1 MGRDILCI
9 RRIGDS
15 VMLFQPLRN
24 TASNPDIPLTA
35 EGGMFDRGENFRA
48 IVAFYADGR
57 FLVSKSHVNN
67 PQVLSFIEEI
77 KLDGFDAIEIKPVD
91 IGIISTC
98 YDAARTAARTGG
110 VRDAARM
117 RREVLELVGSLANRR
132 ASDIHIVVG
141 DTSCTVRGRIDGSM
155 THVADWPADY
165 GHSFCAAAFAMADAS
180 DVNYQPYEYQAARC
194 SNRKDLRLP
203 EGVISLRMQF
213 NPTTYGGRAMIIR
226 ILYDSDDRTQGDLED
241 LGFAPE
247 QIEDFEFLRAKP
259 FGINIVAG
267 PTGHGK
273 STTLQRNIIAILREY
288 RNNIAIFTVEDPP
301 EYPIPGAV
309 QMPVVNA
316 ASSEERA
323 EAFTRAIAAALRSN
337 PDRIMIGE
345 IRDSS
350 SAKLAFE
357 AAMTGHQVWTTL
369 HSNDAIT
376 IPFRLKDLEVEEY
389 KLMDPSLLTG
399 LISQRLVRK
408 LCTHC
413 KRGVINS
420 DDLPYGVM
428 GRLDETDVP
437 MNSVRI
443 HNPKGCEKCSYT
455 GYLGRTIAAEIILP
469 DVGFMDL
476 VKKDNKAGAFEY
488 WISELNGRTMVEY
501 GLDLVQRGIVSPL
514 DAERVLGHLI
524 RPKRNTVR

>member
-1 MGRDILCI
+1 MIFK
-9 RRIGDS
+9 S
-15 VMLFQPLRN
+15 LRN
-24 TASNPDIPLTA
+24 VPWDPEVPLTA
-35 EGGMFDRGENFRA
+35 EGGPMDQGETFRSIA
-48 IVAFYADGR
+48 ALYQDGR
-57 FLVSKSHVNN
+57 FLVSKSHVRN
-67 PQVLSFIEEI
+67 PQIISFIEEI
-77 KLDGFDAIEIKPVD
+77 KLDGFETIDIRPVD
-91 IGIISTC
+91 IGTV
-98 YDAARTAARTGG
+98 AAAYEESRVGIRVTGQK
-110 VRDAARM
+110 DSARM
-117 RREVLELVGSLANRR
+117 RREVLELIGNLSKKRT
-132 ASDIHIVVG
+132 SDIHIVVG
-141 DTSCTVRGRIDGSM
+141 ESSCSVRARIDGSM
-155 THVADWPADY
+155 QHIADWPSEY

-180 DVNYQPYEYQAARC
+180 DVNYQPYEYQSARS

-203 EGVISLRMQF
+203 AGVISLRMQF
-213 NPTTYGGRAMIIR
+213 NPTTYGGRALIIR
-226 ILYDSDDRTQGDLED
+226 ILYDSDDRTRGDIGD

-247 QIEDFEFLRAKP
+247 QVEDFEFLRAKP

-273 STTLQRNIIAILREY
+273 STTLQRNILAILQEY
-288 RNNIAIFTVEDPP
+288 KNNIAVFTVEDPP

-376 IPFRLKDLEVEEY
+376 IPFRLRDLDVEEY
-389 KLMDPSLLTG
+389 KLIDPTLLTG

-408 LCTHC
+408 LCLEC
-413 KRGVINS
+413 RRPVINS
-420 DDLPYGVM
+420 SDLPHGTLA
-428 GRLDETDVP
+428 RLDEAGVP

-443 HNPKGCEKCSYT
+443 HNPKGCSKCQGT
-455 GYLGRTIAAEIILP
+455 GYAGRTITGEVILP
-469 DVGFMDL
+469 DSGFMEL
-476 VKKDNKAGAFEY
+476 VRRDKKDEAYRY
-488 WISELNGRTMVEY
+488 WLNVLNGRTMVEY
-501 GLDLVQRGIVSPL
+501 GLDLVMKGIVSPL
-514 DAERVLGHLI
+514 DAERVLGYLI
-524 RPKRNTVR
+524 RPERDKQA

>member
-1 MGRDILCI
+1 MAA
-9 RRIGDS
+9 
-15 VMLFQPLRN
+15 MLFQSPRN
-24 TASNPDIPLTA
+24 ASVDPDIPLTA
-35 EGGMFDRGENFRA
+35 EGGLFDRGDNFRA
-48 IVAFYADGR
+48 IVSFYPDGR
-57 FLVSKSHVNN
+57 LLVSKSHIAN
-67 PQVLSFIEEI
+67 PQVLSFIEEVR
-77 KLDGFDAIEIKPVD
+77 LHGFDNVQVEPVEIGV
-91 IGIISTC
+91 IAGT
-98 YDAARTAARTGG
+98 YEG
-110 VRDAARM
+110 VRSASIRASGQRDSARM
-117 RREVLELVGSLANRR
+117 RREVIELVGALSKRR
-132 ASDIHIVVG
+132 TSDIHIVVG
-141 DTSCTVRGRIDGSM
+141 ETSCSVRARIDGSM
-155 THVADWPADY
+155 THIADWPSEY

-180 DVNYQPYEYQAARC
+180 DVNYQPYEYQGARC

-226 ILYDSDDRTQGDLED
+226 ILYDTADDTQGDIGD

-247 QIEDFEFLRAKP
+247 QVEDFEFLRQKP

-273 STTLQRNIIAILREY
+273 STTLQRNILAILREY
-288 RNNIAIFTVEDPP
+288 KNNIAVFTVEDPP

-316 ASSEERA
+316 SSSEERA

-345 IRDSS
+345 IRDAS

-376 IPFRLKDLEVEEY
+376 IPFRLRDLHVEEY
-389 KLMDPSLLTG
+389 KLIDPTLLTG

-408 LCTHC
+408 LCMHC
-413 KRGVINS
+413 RRPVINS
-420 DDLPYGVM
+420 NDMSHGTLS
-428 GRLDETDVP
+428 RLEESDIAI
-437 MNSVRI
+437 NSVRI
-443 HNPKGCEKCSYT
+443 HNPKGCDKCKYT
-455 GYLGRTIAAEIILP
+455 GYSGRTVTAEVILP

-476 VKKDNKAGAFEY
+476 VRKDKKADAFNY
-488 WISELNGRTMVEY
+488 WLTELNGRTMVEY
-501 GLDLVQRGIVSPL
+501 GLDLVHQGIVSPL

-524 RPKRNTVR
+524 RPKRG